1 MTDEKSLHQSI
12 PLPPPINNRLEM
24 PPISQENPTNKEPP
38 RRPDWLVLLIIGLLL
53 LTLLIVWLTD
63 MPFVYFKTEGA
74 ATAHELACRAGQV
87 IQPGA

>member
-12 PLPPPINNRLEM
+12 PLPPPTKNRLEL
-24 PPISQENPTNKEPP
+24 PTIPQENPTNKEPP

-63 MPFVYFKTEGA
+63 MPFVYFKAERA
-74 ATAHELACRAGQV
+74 ATARELVCLAEQV
-87 IQPGA
+87 IQPRV